1 MLKVSATKTQQ
12 SYTQLSAAIA
22 SGRAVQGLLNPAPA
36 TELVLRAYLDSV
48 GTISH
53 PKQDELEVSLKVT
66 PEQVAEA
73 QGLWDGATVS
83 NQGEKLT
90 VSWYGLVALDLLGEA
105 CELLGVSS
113 LEASHAA
120 TYRHWCAKVSFFE
133 SSNAVGR
140 TSTQQPCG
148 FPAEVRVKR
157 LLPEAVVPSKQRI
170 SDSGY
175 DVTLLYEKKRIG
187 NVVLYGTGLV
197 VEPPFGWYFDVVPRS
212 SIIKLG
218 YLLANSVG
226 VIDRA
231 YRGELFVPL
240 VKNDSEAS
248 ELALPQRVV
257 QLIPRPIVHFPVV
270 EVADLSQSMRGER
283 GFGSSG
289 R

>member
-1 MLKVSATKTQQ
+1 MSEPHTQQ
-12 SYTQLSAAIA
+12 TYEELSAVIA
-22 SGRAVQGLLNPAPA
+22 SGRSVHALLDPAP
-36 TELVLRAYLDSV
+36 TNELVLRSYLDTV

-53 PKQDELEVSLKVT
+53 PEQDELKVSLTVSS
-66 PEQVAEA
+66 EQAAEA
-73 QGLWDGATVS
+73 QRLWDGAILS
-83 NQGEKLT
+83 RDGEKLT
-90 VSWYGLVALDLLGEA
+90 VSWHGLIALDLLGGA
-105 CELLGVSS
+105 CELLGLSNK
-113 LEASHAA
+113 EASHAA
-120 TYRHWCAKVSFFE
+120 TYRHWCSKVSCFE
-133 SSNAVGR
+133 PSSTVGR
-140 TSTQQPCG
+140 TSAQQPNG
-148 FPAEVRVKR
+148 FPAEMRVKR
-157 LLPEAVVPSKQRI
+157 LLPEAVIPSKQRI

-175 DVTLLYEKKRIG
+175 DVTLLYEKKRVG

-240 VKNDSEAS
+240 IKNDTEAP

-270 EVADLSQSMRGER
+270 EVADLSQSVRGER